1 MLCYV
6 VFYILFLLLDES
18 ELSKEGT
25 KLLLSDLLSRYAMFP
40 ILGLETLIYLP
51 MNIFL
56 LCIWYREGEF
66 LTVVN
71 KIIGIQRVCGILYS
85 AGCFLDYF
93 FRVYGIPISSDSLST
108 LCSCW
113 MIYYK
118 LLVYAYH
125 TSHLSIAL
133 VRFFSVK
140 YPIEYHIR

>member
-1 MLCYV
+1 MFCDVLY
-6 VFYILFLLLDES
+6 YLLLLDDS

-25 KLLLSDLLSRYAMFP
+25 KLLLSDLLSRYALFP

-66 LTVVN
+66 QTVVN

-85 AGCFLDYF
+85 TGCFLDYL
-93 FRVYGIPISSDSLST
+93 FRVYGLPISSLSLPT
-108 LCSCW
+108 LCFCW

-133 VRFFSVK
+133 VRFLCVK